1 MLETLRRIIQE
12 VSAAK
17 DLDQALAIIV
27 TRVKQAMSADVCS
40 VYLTDSN
47 SKEYV
52 LMATDGLNPEA
63 VGKVRLALNEGL
75 VSVVSE
81 RAEPLNLDNAPD
93 HPRYRFVA
101 ETGEE
106 RYHAFL
112 GAPIIHHREVL
123 GVLVVRQRVRR
134 KFDDNDV
141 TLLVTIAA
149 QLAGGI
155 AHARVSGGIN
165 GLSQNRQYQGRAIE
179 GLAGAP
185 GVGIGQALVVYPPT
199 DLDAIPDRK
208 CDDTAAEVA
217 AFASAVDKVR
227 GDVETLAV
235 RLRATLPAEDVALFD
250 AYLQMLRGESLMGK
264 TSARIRA
271 GQWAPGALRDTIL
284 EHTHAFE
291 AMGDAYL
298 SDRASDV
305 RDLGLRILVY
315 LQRDTRGQR
324 HYPEHTVIVG
334 EDVSAT
340 ELAEVPKDRL
350 AGVISVRGSSSS
362 HVAILARALG
372 VPAVMGVADLD
383 VSRMDGREIV
393 VDGYRGRLF
402 IEPTPVVRS
411 EYLRIAREAQALTA
425 ELAGLRDLPAVTTDG
440 HRMPLYANTGLV
452 SDVTPTLHSGA
463 EGIGLYRTEFP
474 FMARERFPSEEEQRV
489 IYRQVLEAFSPRP
502 VILRTLDIGGDKSLP
517 YFPITED
524 NPFLGWRGIRITLD
538 HPEIFLVQL
547 RAMLRASRGLN
558 NLHLLLPMVSTLSEV
573 DDALRL
579 IKRAYQELCEAGE
592 DIVMPRIGVMIEVP
606 SAVYQAGRIAER
618 VDFLSVGSNDLTQY
632 LLAVDRNNARVAGL
646 YDALH
651 PAVLCALMQIVEG
664 AHRNGKPVS
673 VCGEMAG
680 DPAAALL
687 LLGMGM
693 DSLSMS
699 VASLPRIKWMI
710 RNISRTD
717 ARRLLEDV
725 LLRDDAGSIRARVNH
740 AIEQAGMKGLIA
752 VHGDR

>member
-12 VSAAK
+12 VNAAK

-40 VYLTDSN
+40 VYLTDFN
-47 SKEYV
+47 RKEYV

-123 GVLVVRQRVRR
+123 GVLVVRQRARR
-134 KFDDNDV
+134 KFDDNEV

-165 GLSQNRQYQGRAIE
+165 GLSKNRQQGRAIE

-208 CDDTAAEVA
+208 CDDAAAEVA
-217 AFASAVDKVR
+217 AFENAVGKVR
-227 GDVETLAV
+227 GDIETLAV

-250 AYLQMLRGESLMGK
+250 AYLQMLSGESLMGK

-271 GQWAPGALRDTIL
+271 GQWAPGALRDTIM
-284 EHTHAFE
+284 EHTRAFE

-324 HYPEHTVIVG
+324 DYPEHTVIVG

-340 ELAEVPKDRL
+340 ALAEVPKDKL
-350 AGVISVRGSSSS
+350 AGVVSVRGSSSS
-362 HVAILARALG
+362 HVAILARAMG

-383 VSRMDGREIV
+383 VSRVDGREIV

-402 IEPTPVVRS
+402 IEPTPVVRN
-411 EYLRIAREAQALTA
+411 EYLRIAREEQALTTELA
-425 ELAGLRDLPAVTTDG
+425 ELRNLPAVTTDG

-452 SDVTPTLHSGA
+452 SDVTPTLNSGA

-474 FMARERFPSEEEQRV
+474 FMVRERFPSEEEQRV
-489 IYRQVLEAFSPRP
+489 IYRQVLEGFAPRP

-517 YFPITED
+517 YFPIEED

-547 RAMLRASRGLN
+547 RAMLRASRGLD
-558 NLHLLLPMVSTLSEV
+558 NLHLLLPMISTLSEV
-573 DDALRL
+573 DDALHL
-579 IKRAYQELCEAGE
+579 IKRAYQELLEAGE
-592 DIVMPRIGVMIEVP
+592 AIVMPKIGVMIEVP
-606 SAVYQAGRIAER
+606 SAVYQADRIAAR
-618 VDFLSVGSNDLTQY
+618 VDFLSVGTNDLTQY

-651 PAVLCALMQIVEG
+651 PAVLYALVQIVEG
-664 AHRNGKPVS
+664 AHRHKKPVS

-699 VASLPRIKWMI
+699 VASLPRIKWVI
-710 RNISRTD
+710 RNISRAD
-717 ARRLLEDV
+717 ARRLLEEV
-725 LLRDDAGSIRARVNH
+725 LKLDDAASIRAQLNRVL
-740 AIEQAGMKGLIA
+740 EQAGMRGLIA
-752 VHGDR
+752 VRGGR

>member
-12 VSAAK
+12 VNAAK

-27 TRVKQAMSADVCS
+27 ARVKEAMSADVCS
-40 VYLTDSN
+40 VYLTDFN
-47 SKEYV
+47 RKEYV

-123 GVLVVRQRVRR
+123 GVLVVRQRARR
-134 KFDDNDV
+134 KFDDNEV

-165 GLSQNRQYQGRAIE
+165 GLSKNRQQGRAIE

-185 GVGIGQALVVYPPT
+185 GVGIGQALVVYPPA

-208 CDDTAAEVA
+208 CDDVVAEVA
-217 AFASAVDKVR
+217 AFESAVDKVR
-227 GDVETLAV
+227 GDIETLAV

-271 GQWAPGALRDTIL
+271 GLWAPGALRDTIL

-340 ELAEVPKDRL
+340 ALAEVPKDKL
-350 AGVISVRGSSSS
+350 AGVVSVRGSSSS
-362 HVAILARALG
+362 HVAILARAMG
-372 VPAVMGVADLD
+372 IPAVMGVADLD
-383 VSRMDGREIV
+383 VSRVDGREIV

-402 IEPTPVVRS
+402 IEPTPVVRE
-411 EYLRIAREAQALTA
+411 EYLRIAREEQALTA
-425 ELAGLRDLPAVTTDG
+425 ELAELRDLPAVTTDG

-452 SDVTPTLHSGA
+452 SDVTPTLNSGA

-474 FMARERFPSEEEQRV
+474 FMARERFPSEEEQRA
-489 IYRQVLEAFSPRP
+489 IYRQVLEGFSPRP

-517 YFPITED
+517 YFPIEED

-547 RAMLRASRGLN
+547 RAMLRASRGLD
-558 NLHLLLPMVSTLSEV
+558 NLHLLLPMISTLSEV

-579 IKRAYQELCEAGE
+579 IKRAYRELLEAGE
-592 DIVMPRIGVMIEVP
+592 AIAMPKIGVMIEVP
-606 SAVYQAGRIAER
+606 SAVYQADRIAAR

-651 PAVLCALMQIVEG
+651 PAVLRALMQIVEG
-664 AHRNGKPVS
+664 AHRHKKPVS

-699 VASLPRIKWMI
+699 VASLPRIKWVI
-710 RNISRTD
+710 RNISRAD
-717 ARRLLEDV
+717 ARRLLEEV
-725 LLRDDAGSIRARVNH
+725 LKLDDAASIRTQLNRML
-740 AIEQAGMKGLIA
+740 EKAGMKGLIA
-752 VHGDR
+752 VHGGR